1 MKRNIF
7 FILLAILSCMVF
19 SWGGEFE
26 YNIGYNGKSEEIN
39 VFQNFG
45 VDLFFDAQTDYGYFF
60 SDIEASFFH
69 GISMDASAAF
79 SNPLLSCERTNEGM
93 LPTYTSL
100 VYGLDR
106 FLINVNE
113 LYYEYAIEDYVIRM
127 SRFKLQKGSGNLY
140 SPSDVLTSSSML
152 GINSNPVKEAIDGL
166 MLQAYF
172 DDFDLEV
179 FFSPF
184 TKMSFPTYNTYR
196 KTLVSNGYLTEWA
209 VNTISAIDGP
219 PTALIPLSEQYQFKK
234 DFPLDHYDMNC
245 GARFGFIFLD
255 MLTKVAVYRDHFHF
269 QVPTWVKQD
278 YTSVSTQTILEN
290 GTLIPAGGLI
300 YETKTEFEIPTRY
313 TFTLDL
319 QGDLV
324 DSTIFYL
331 EGSAI
336 IPENIETILS
346 FHYNDFYSSSTVID
360 VFDKLVYFKGLAGI
374 EYSGAITGL
383 GLEEDEF
390 NLGVE
395 LFNSLEGEYF
405 SYSPG
410 FNTFLRINKNDYDF
424 TGAVICA
431 FPEVEEDYKFG
442 VMVNAG
448 LTYSGFAGFDI
459 ILDTSWGYSD
469 EETHP
474 FYIPD
479 GILNSISIGAKGY
492 F

>member
-1 MKRNIF
+1 
-7 FILLAILSCMVF
+7 
-19 SWGGEFE
+19 
-26 YNIGYNGKSEEIN
+26 
-39 VFQNFG
+39 
-45 VDLFFDAQTDYGYFF
+45 
-60 SDIEASFFH
+60 
-69 GISMDASAAF
+69 
-79 SNPLLSCERTNEGM
+79 
-93 LPTYTSL
+93 
-100 VYGLDR
+100 
-106 FLINVNE
+106 
-113 LYYEYAIEDYVIRM
+113 
-127 SRFKLQKGSGNLY
+127 
-140 SPSDVLTSSSML
+140 
-152 GINSNPVKEAIDGL
+152 
-166 MLQAYF
+166 
-172 DDFDLEV
+172 
-179 FFSPF
+179 
-184 TKMSFPTYNTYR
+184 
-196 KTLVSNGYLTEWA
+196 
-209 VNTISAIDGP
+209 
-219 PTALIPLSEQYQFKK
+219 
-234 DFPLDHYDMNC
+234 
-245 GARFGFIFLD
+245 
-255 MLTKVAVYRDHFHF
+255 
-269 QVPTWVKQD
+269 
-278 YTSVSTQTILEN
+278 
-290 GTLIPAGGLI
+290 
-300 YETKTEFEIPTRY
+300 
-313 TFTLDL
+313 LDL